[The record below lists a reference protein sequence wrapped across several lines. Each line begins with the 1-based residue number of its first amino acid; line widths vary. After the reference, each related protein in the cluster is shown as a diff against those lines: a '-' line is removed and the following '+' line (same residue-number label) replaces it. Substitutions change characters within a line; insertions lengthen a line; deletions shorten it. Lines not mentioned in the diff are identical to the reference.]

1 MVGVDPGDD
10 AGSVPHLQSIRFG
23 RPGGIS
29 ARVVVISSGG
39 ALVPPECACCGA
51 VAGVS
56 RVESSSGQSLI
67 VPYCEGCLRHA
78 TRGLTR
84 DLSASLAGCLLAAT
98 ASIALPLTFEGL
110 SLFAHT
116 VMVMG
121 VAVLPILVRWL
132 WRPRRG
138 DGHTATERAVWWV
151 PEGLACTHPRFA
163 DELARA
169 NDGRSE
175 PRAVPHPAPAPWVYA
190 GVVLAL
196 VAAPVGWTFTHPR
209 VRVLNLTPERLI
221 VSVDGKTLVSIDPT
235 SAESP
240 AAGLSLRFPS
250 GRHTLTAKNPE
261 GRVVYDA
268 EVTIRPGAEH
278 FVGPRGERHLL
289 LVGAESL
296 RESARP
302 SRGPRPGG
310 GRALLGA
317 ATGGHLVCAQSPG
330 IRGGCPFQRGIS
342 VGPAPGALLRST
354 SECASVGKPGSMT
367 IVPRPWR
374 TSRTTP

>member
-278 FVGPRGERHLL
+278 LWAPAASAICFWLEQNHYGRARAPAEVRA
-289 LVGAESL
+289 LVGAERFWALPPVDTWFAPNPPESEVDARSSGGSL
-296 RESARP
+296 WALRQAPCSAAP
-302 SRGPRPGG
+302 ASV
-310 GRALLGA
+310 RALA
-317 ATGGHLVCAQSPG
+317 SPAQ
-330 IRGGCPFQRGIS
+330 
-342 VGPAPGALLRST
+342 
-354 SECASVGKPGSMT
+354 
-367 IVPRPWR
+367 
-374 TSRTTP
+374 